1 MLCVLFFFSF
11 FPAACRRRLDDRTTA
26 CASIIRGCFFPQMH
40 QSHCIR
46 SNPPTCPSGV
56 GIKAAGIHH
65 PTHTHAITPT
75 APRCLA
81 RTAVLNLE
89 HHAWLA
95 SGKSN
100 SKAQQPNIQDSSTS
114 LLLSSS
120 FPSPHTQT
128 LQHPINPASAPRP
141 SASSWAAPS
150 YTSRRIRP
158 SDCRIP
164 VGCVEHACTQQV
176 SRRPST

>member
-1 MLCVLFFFSF
+1 MRVDNRPGSVELARTSASPRSKMISIQAADSTEAVRPRAAHAVLRCALCYVFFFSF
-11 FPAACRRRLDDRTTA
+11 FPAACRRLDDRSTA
-26 CASIIRGCFFPQMH
+26 CASIICGCFFPQMH

-89 HHAWLA
+89 RHAWLA
-95 SGKSN
+95 IGKSN
-100 SKAQQPNIQDSSTS
+100 SKAQKPN
-114 LLLSSS
+114 
-120 FPSPHTQT
+120 
-128 LQHPINPASAPRP
+128 
-141 SASSWAAPS
+141 
-150 YTSRRIRP
+150 
-158 SDCRIP
+158 
-164 VGCVEHACTQQV
+164 V
-176 SRRPST
+176 